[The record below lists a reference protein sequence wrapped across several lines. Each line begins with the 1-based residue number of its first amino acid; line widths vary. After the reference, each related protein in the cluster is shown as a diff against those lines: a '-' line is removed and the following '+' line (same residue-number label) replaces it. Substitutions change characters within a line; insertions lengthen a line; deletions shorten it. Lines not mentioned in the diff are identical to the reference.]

1 MTEAEKSLYRS
12 DDYERQMFA
21 APVRSKIGPDGK
33 TLIYS
38 GRVEQGI
45 KITVKSKAQSN
56 EEMLQSAAAENV
68 IAEEA
73 AGSNA
78 NKDVTMIE
86 EEKKAE

>member
-1 MTEAEKSLYRS
+1 MAAAPYYVQTDGLFFVIKDKSKECREMTEAEKQLYRS

-33 TLIYS
+33 TLVYS

-56 EEMLQSAAAENV
+56 EEML
-68 IAEEA
+68 
-73 AGSNA
+73 
-78 NKDVTMIE
+78 
-86 EEKKAE
+86 